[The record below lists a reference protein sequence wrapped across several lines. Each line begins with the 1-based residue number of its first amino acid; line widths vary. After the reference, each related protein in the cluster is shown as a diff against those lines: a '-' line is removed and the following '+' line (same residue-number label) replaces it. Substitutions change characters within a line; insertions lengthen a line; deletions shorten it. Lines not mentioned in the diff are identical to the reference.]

1 VDGRQLL
8 QRCWWEI
15 RFQAALDHRLAR
27 YGGEGDSIG
36 AFAFLWVHDFDLVGR
51 VRWGAF
57 LPHLG
62 GYPSLV
68 KFQLNHGF
76 ILFLS
81 HVVLISVGIMI
92 APAFHRL
99 LHYLHLERKSDN
111 KEV

>member
-1 VDGRQLL
+1 
-8 QRCWWEI
+8 
-15 RFQAALDHRLAR
+15 
-27 YGGEGDSIG
+27 
-36 AFAFLWVHDFDLVGR
+36 
-51 VRWGAF
+51 
-57 LPHLG
+57 
-62 GYPSLV
+62 LV

-99 LHYLHLERKSDN
+99 LHYFHLERKSDN